1 MMQTP
6 ETLRQKESFPI
17 LEDSYITSRIWES
30 VELLRREMRPCDMGN
45 RESVHI
51 SKYLIRF
58 APIITQNCL
67 SANAVYN
74 LLTFVTPGQT
84 QSFLYSRR
92 DPDLPFLKLWGFL
105 SVFLS
110 RNHFFGNGSTRNEK
124 TL

>member
-1 MMQTP
+1 MSNPFSSRKTIDLVRLELGKVDYLKRYQQQVNWTTKLAIDLMQTP

-30 VELLRREMRPCDMGN
+30 VELLRREMGPCDMGN
-45 RESVHI
+45 RDSVHI
-51 SKYLIRF
+51 SKYLKRF

-84 QSFLYSRR
+84 
-92 DPDLPFLKLWGFL
+92 
-105 SVFLS
+105 
-110 RNHFFGNGSTRNEK
+110 
-124 TL
+124 